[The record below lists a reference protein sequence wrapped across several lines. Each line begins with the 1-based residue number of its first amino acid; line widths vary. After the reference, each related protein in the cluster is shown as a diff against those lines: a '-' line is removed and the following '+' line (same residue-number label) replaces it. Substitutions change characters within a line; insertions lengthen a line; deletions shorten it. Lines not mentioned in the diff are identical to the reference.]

1 MQSNTATSEN
11 QPAVSLDI
19 LAEVRQY
26 KTEPFTVRDGRYVG
40 HDGFVVPRDFGEFYK
55 RFPRYIRNWV
65 KKHADR
71 FAQPEDL
78 EDWAQDLTIHLMNLP
93 ATSKHRKAGK
103 EDIVETFDASRH
115 YGASQPRFQ
124 NYINLCLTNKFRTMH
139 SARLK
144 EPLCRVGNLS
154 LYGQTDA
161 ESGEAGDEY
170 CHSRSEHLR
179 KASGRLEQ
187 QRQDRCSIAEF
198 ADFLRRKDSDVLPA
212 ARIASTAG
220 STLMPLGSLGP
231 ARGLVQNQSPVIRR
245 NEFQTVFC
253 RLQNSKKFLRFRSP
267 IPRHAQSLS
276 NWQYGCCRPERSTK
290 SAAGG

>member
-198 ADFLRRKDSDVLPA
+198 ADFLRRKDSGVLPA
-212 ARIASTAG
+212 VEAILAAGTHADAAGFLGITEGRFARIRTR
-220 STLMPLGSLGP
+220 LRQLGRCFESGEP
-231 ARGLVQNQSPVIRR
+231 VRRRKPYKKRAKTGVARGIGGG
-245 NEFQTVFC
+245 
-253 RLQNSKKFLRFRSP
+253 NSS
-267 IPRHAQSLS
+267 ASEW
-276 NWQYGCCRPERSTK
+276 NPERPLLRPH
-290 SAAGG
+290 